1 MLEYFTNE
9 IIKSS
14 FDNSAGTL
22 LNKQAISC
30 VVNSLINSRNMNK
43 DNIDLLIAENESES
57 GYMVKYADFNYVLKD
72 YIIGD
77 NLQYDDLPE
86 KSEKDSEIIEL
97 LYGDFHA
104 ECGDR

>member
-14 FDNSAGTL
+14 LDNSAGTL
-22 LNKQAISC
+22 LNRQAIGC
-30 VVNSLINSRNMNK
+30 VVNLLIESRNMNK
-43 DNIDLLIAENESES
+43 NNTDLLIAENETES
-57 GYMVKYADFNYVLKD
+57 GYMVKYADFNYVLKN
-72 YIIGD
+72 YIIED
-77 NLQYDDLPE
+77 NLQYNDLPE
-86 KSEKDSEIIEL
+86 KSENDSEMIEL